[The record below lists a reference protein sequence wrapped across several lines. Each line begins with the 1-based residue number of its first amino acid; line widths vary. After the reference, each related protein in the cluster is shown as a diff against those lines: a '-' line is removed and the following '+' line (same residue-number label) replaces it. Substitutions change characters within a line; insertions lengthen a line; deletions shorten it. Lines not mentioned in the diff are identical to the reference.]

1 MPCET
6 VFRNRRNGNL
16 RMLLEFR
23 DSTIQ
28 FELNGII
35 VSMIGVRFDAIW
47 FALTSEISGKSKNY
61 TGIST

>member
-1 MPCET
+1 
-6 VFRNRRNGNL
+6 
-16 RMLLEFR
+16 MLLEFR